1 MKAIGLLYLILLYIA
16 CFVFV
21 NLIRFA
27 MIGIKSFNESRS
39 ADDGAEK
46 EQKEQPQEQ
55 PQPVYYI
62 VEKKKPRGKASYS
75 KPREIKFS
83 DER

>member
-46 EQKEQPQEQ
+46 EQKEQPQ
-55 PQPVYYI
+55 PVYYI